1 MQTDTFDPQQ
11 FEETRSQS
19 NEQILDILD
28 DQQKAIFK
36 QINKRRFSNR
46 STKVSL
52 PQTLPLLEGKNS

>member
-28 DQQKAIFK
+28 DQQKTIFK
-36 QINKRRFSNR
+36 QINKSQSSANF
-46 STKVSL
+46 TII
-52 PQTLPLLEGKNS
+52 GG